1 MKNKTLVILAI
12 ILVFSLLLSACNA
25 GDATPEIPTGE
36 ATSPSVTE
44 AAVAT
49 EAATE
54 GASSIAAC
62 PVGTW
67 KVTDLMPYMVS
78 LEQNLT
84 AQTGGD
90 FTFSNTSYSG
100 DAEFVFNADQT
111 ASFSG
116 ADFTE
121 SMTMSANVN
130 GASMDIPMTIKIN
143 GISTA
148 KYSTDGDKLSISDQ
162 DNGSINISID
172 VMGNS
177 SGIDQGLLGK
187 PGTIQLYQFACPD
200 ANTLTLKVIAVENMD
215 LAPLTLTRMP

>member
-12 ILVFSLLLSACNA
+12 ILVFSLLLSACDA
-25 GDATPEIPTGE
+25 GNTTPESAANETSAPSGTE
-36 ATSPSVTE
+36 APAVTE
-44 AAVAT
+44 DAVSV
-49 EAATE
+49 
-54 GASSIAAC
+54 GVC

-121 SMTMSANVN
+121 SMTMSTNVN
-130 GASMDIPMTIKIN
+130 GTSMDIPMTIKIN

-148 KYSTDGDKLSISDQ
+148 RYSTDGDKLSISDQ
-162 DNGSINISID
+162 DNGNINISID

-177 SGIDQGLLGK
+177 SGIDQGLLGE

-215 LAPLTLTRMP
+215 LAPLTLTRVP